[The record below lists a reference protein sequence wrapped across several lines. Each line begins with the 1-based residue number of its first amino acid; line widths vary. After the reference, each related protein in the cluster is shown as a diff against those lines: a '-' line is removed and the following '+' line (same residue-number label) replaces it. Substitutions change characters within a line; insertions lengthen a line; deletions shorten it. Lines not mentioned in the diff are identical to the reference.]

1 VWSADGSRIAYAS
14 VSNGPVIEV
23 RPASGGPATVLWTP
37 PKGPGLPSP
46 NSWTDDGQFISLRH
60 DGLTTQADIWV
71 LPLAGDRQA
80 ISFLHTEFVE
90 WQAQLSPDGRW
101 MAYTSNESGTWEV
114 YVQPFPS
121 TGAKWQIS
129 PKGGGDPQWR
139 GDGKELFYLG
149 PDLTL
154 MAVPV
159 RTEPAFK
166 PAAPQPLF
174 LTHVRGLVDNRN
186 HYVVTRDGQ
195 QFMFT
200 VPVGTTLSAPMTIV
214 LNWTALL
221 QRR

>member
-1 VWSADGSRIAYAS
+1 
-14 VSNGPVIEV
+14 
-23 RPASGGPATVLWTP
+23 
-37 PKGPGLPSP
+37 
-46 NSWTDDGQFISLRH
+46 
-60 DGLTTQADIWV
+60 
-71 LPLAGDRQA
+71 
-80 ISFLHTEFVE
+80 
-90 WQAQLSPDGRW
+90 

-139 GDGKELFYLG
+139 GDSKELFYLG

-159 RTEPAFK
+159 RTEPAFE
-166 PAAPQPLF
+166 PVAPQPLF

-200 VPVGTTLSAPMTIV
+200 VPAGTTPSAPMTIV